1 MNTSQTIARHER
13 ASFCLESPMPFVAIN
28 LSNDYEVAN
37 KTRYATQEEADTRA
51 REILNQFPAAQ
62 VCVAQVLK
70 DYSAKVTVTAK
81 DPVEPASES

>member
-1 MNTSQTIARHER
+1 
-13 ASFCLESPMPFVAIN
+13 MPFVAIN

-81 DPVEPASES
+81 DPAEPEPASQDAEA

>member
-1 MNTSQTIARHER
+1 
-13 ASFCLESPMPFVAIN
+13 MPFVAIN

-37 KTRYATQEEADTRA
+37 KTRFATQEAADARA
-51 REILNQFPAAQ
+51 REILTQFPAAQ

-81 DPVEPASES
+81 DPAEPEPEEPAA